1 LGDGVPLPFGAA
13 LQVGDDQ
20 LVPGGE
26 VPVEGDFGDAGSMSN
41 RAPVV
46 FMHGLWIHSNA
57 WPPWVERYAAEG
69 YETHAPGWPGDASDV
84 EQTRANSSAVANHG
98 IDDTTRKYARSHRP

>member
-1 LGDGVPLPFGAA
+1 
-13 LQVGDDQ
+13 
-20 LVPGGE
+20 
-26 VPVEGDFGDAGSMSN
+26 MSN